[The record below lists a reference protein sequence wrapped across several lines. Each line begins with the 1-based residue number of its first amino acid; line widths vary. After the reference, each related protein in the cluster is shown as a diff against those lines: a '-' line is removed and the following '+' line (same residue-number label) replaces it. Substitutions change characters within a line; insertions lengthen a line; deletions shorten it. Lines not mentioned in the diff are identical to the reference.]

1 MEVVTA
7 LPHALHGVVHISVW
21 TVGKRKMQWKVKD
34 LAAPQHAGET
44 VLASSRKEPM
54 REDNKLLDPSII
66 VC

>member
-34 LAAPQHAGET
+34 LAALQHAGET
-44 VLASSRKEPM
+44 VLPHPQAEKNR
-54 REDNKLLDPSII
+54 
-66 VC
+66 